1 MKDESMIEIELNS
14 FEKNDDSLP
23 NQIKKENNFLDIRK
37 FLTGKKKLNLIERN
51 TRSLFLFNLY
61 TVMRV
66 IIGKFDWLEIKTIFI
81 FLQSNKKGV
90 SRFLVW
96 YSSLPFQKRLWMHIW
111 EWSFLFWPQG
121 HVLDLQSL
129 QLYLGG

>member
-66 IIGKFDWLEIKTIFI
+66 IIGKFD
-81 FLQSNKKGV
+81 
-90 SRFLVW
+90 
-96 YSSLPFQKRLWMHIW
+96 
-111 EWSFLFWPQG
+111 
-121 HVLDLQSL
+121 
-129 QLYLGG
+129 